1 MNKLLT
7 LALLT
12 ALVGSVT
19 LVAMDKA
26 AAPVNKDH
34 PRLSDSSVAPAPVKE
49 KMDESSKSNEMDSK
63 ESKEND
69 MSAESAERKRR

>member
-7 LALLT
+7 LALIT
-12 ALVGSVT
+12 ALVGSAG
-19 LVAMDKA
+19 LMA
-26 AAPVNKDH
+26 AEKREAPVNKDH

-69 MSAESAERKRR
+69 MSAESAERRK